1 MISNKSTNDY
11 LQEVK
16 DKCIDCGK
24 CTKCCPFLTKYKINL
39 KDFADRQDLAFSC
52 FLCQKCKA
60 VCPVDLDGKKISL
73 ILRKQNPKFESVK
86 KQKENY
92 FFKNKSKRKTKD
104 LLYLG
109 CNFPAFYPDTTKYLM
124 ELFNKEG
131 FDYSIDCC
139 NLPSDYTGFEN
150 NYMERFEKE
159 LKDKEVERIVCV
171 CPNCFHKFYKNLSVE
186 VITIFKWLEERDM
199 IQDIDEEVNVFF
211 PCSDRYNHIIFEEI
225 KRHIKGFNNKYIS
238 TNCCGAGG
246 IAGKSEKDIATQMQ
260 NSIKNEKIYTY
271 CATCSSKFVVNNEV
285 HHFVS
290 KMVGI
295 DEKCD
300 PSFFKNALKGKF
312 RGRK

>member
-1 MISNKSTNDY
+1 M
-11 LQEVK
+11 
-16 DKCIDCGK
+16 
-24 CTKCCPFLTKYKINL
+24 
-39 KDFADRQDLAFSC
+39 
-52 FLCQKCKA
+52 
-60 VCPVDLDGKKISL
+60 
-73 ILRKQNPKFESVK
+73 
-86 KQKENY
+86 
-92 FFKNKSKRKTKD
+92 
-104 LLYLG
+104 G

-139 NLPSDYTGFEN
+139 NLPSDFTGFEN
-150 NYMERFEKE
+150 NYMERLEKE
-159 LKDKEVERIVCV
+159 LEDKEVERIVCV

-211 PCSDRYNHIIFEEI
+211 PCSDRYNHIMFEEI

-246 IAGKSEKDIATQMQ
+246 IAGKSEKEIATQMQ
-260 NSIKNEKIYTY
+260 NSIKNEKMYTY
-271 CATCSSKFVVNNEV
+271 CATCSSKFVANNEV